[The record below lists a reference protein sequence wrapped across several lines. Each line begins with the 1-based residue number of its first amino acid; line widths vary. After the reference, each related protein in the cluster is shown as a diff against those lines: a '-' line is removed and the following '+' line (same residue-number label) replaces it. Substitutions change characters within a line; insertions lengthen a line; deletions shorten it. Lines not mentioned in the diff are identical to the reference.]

1 MRTNAAF
8 TSVGWKIIFAESLL
22 TQCSAD
28 ILGYHS
34 QSKKAPVA
42 TSPIRILVV
51 DDFEPFR
58 AFVTSALEQHPELQ
72 IIGEISD
79 GLEAVGRAAELHPDL
94 ILLDVG
100 LPSLNGIAAARRI
113 REHSPQSKILFVS
126 GDQSSDIIEEA
137 LSTGAAGYVIKSD
150 AGRQLLVAVGAVLQ
164 GKHYLSSSLSGL
176 SVNHNGH
183 AGTYE
188 VSQPKQIT
196 PPPPKGKSIERHE
209 AVFYSDDRQLL
220 DRASQFIG
228 AALNAG
234 NGAVVVATG
243 AHREGL
249 VQSLQASGV
258 DMAAALEQGRYIAVD
273 AADTLSSC
281 MINGVLDSDRFL
293 QSFDNLIFQAANAA
307 QGEHP
312 RVAVF
317 GECADLLCKQGN
329 TEAAIQD
336 EKLCNQLCKRYD
348 VNILCAYSMD
358 NVEGVL
364 YEEVSQICA
373 EHSAVCS
380 A

>member
-1 MRTNAAF
+1 MA
-8 TSVGWKIIFAESLL
+8 K
-22 TQCSAD
+22 
-28 ILGYHS
+28 
-34 QSKKAPVA
+34 
-42 TSPIRILVV
+42 SPIRILVV

-58 AFVTSALEQHPELQ
+58 AFVTSSLVQHPELQ

-94 ILLDVG
+94 ILLDIG

-126 GDQSSDIIEEA
+126 GDQSLDIVEQA
-137 LSTGAAGYVIKSD
+137 LSTGASGYVVKSD

-183 AGTYE
+183 QHAGTYE
-188 VSQPKQIT
+188 LSKPKQIT
-196 PPPPKGKSIERHE
+196 PSPSKGKVAGRHE
-209 AVFYSDDRQLL
+209 VVFYSDDRQLL
-220 DRASQFIG
+220 DRVSQFIG

-249 VQSLQASGV
+249 VQSLQACGV

-281 MINGVLDSDRFL
+281 MVNGVVDSVQFL
-293 QSFDNLIFQAANAA
+293 QSFGQLILQAVSAA
-307 QGEHP
+307 KTEHP

-317 GECADLLCKQGN
+317 GEGPDLLWRQGN
-329 TEAAIQD
+329 IKAAIQD
-336 EKLCNQLCKRYD
+336 EQLGNQLAETYAVD
-348 VNILCAYSMD
+348 ILCGYSLS
-358 NVEGVL
+358 NVRGVGAVDSL
-364 YEEVSQICA
+364 QQICA
-373 EHSAVCS
+373 EHSAVYCR
-380 A
+380 